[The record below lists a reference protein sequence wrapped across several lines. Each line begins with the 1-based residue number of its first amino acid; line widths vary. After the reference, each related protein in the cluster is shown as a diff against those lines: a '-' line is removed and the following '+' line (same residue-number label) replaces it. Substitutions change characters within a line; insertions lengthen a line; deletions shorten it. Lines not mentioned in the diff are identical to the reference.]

1 MKKTL
6 FFILAMAV
14 ASILGAIATVIFYE
28 AKMAVV
34 IGLYEDKREEFQ
46 KNFLAQKSAVEYFN
60 SHYESN
66 YKECLVRER
75 HLSAQMWIV
84 RKDHRKYY
92 EVALRENQRRINAWL
107 KGKKPAQRQSFLTR
121 LKSMGTFAKSP
132 TGSKS
137 GSQTYS
143 AAIGGDFMP

>member
-6 FFILAMAV
+6 FFIIAMVV
-14 ASILGAIATVIFYE
+14 ASLVGAIATVIFYE
-28 AKMAVV
+28 AKMAIVV
-34 IGLYEDKREEFQ
+34 NLYEGKREEFQ

-60 SHYESN
+60 THYESN

-75 HLSAQMWIV
+75 QLNAQMWIV

-92 EVALRENQRRINAWL
+92 ASALRENQRRINAWL

-137 GSQTYS
+137 GSPTYS
-143 AAIGGDFMP
+143 AAIGGDFKP